1 MNTANTVNISAFDSI
16 MHASLVVQLTLILL
30 ILLSIACWTVAF
42 SKWKS
47 FRSIRTANEKFITK
61 FWKVSSL
68 DSLYE
73 DIDEYTGSPLAE
85 MFKTAYVE
93 MKKIADAPSL
103 KQENSN
109 SLLGHVDNLERVLRR
124 TMETEMADMESR
136 LSLMAT
142 TGSTGPFIGLF
153 GTVWGIMSS
162 FQKIGATGSA
172 SLAVVA
178 PGISEALVATAIG
191 LAVAIPAVS
200 LYNHFVSQIK
210 KQEIEMSN
218 FATDFLNIV
227 KRNFFK
233 T

>member
-1 MNTANTVNISAFDSI
+1 MKTVNLSTFDAI
-16 MHASLVVQLTLILL
+16 MQASLVVQLTLILL
-30 ILLSIACWTVAF
+30 IILSIACWTVAV
-42 SKWKS
+42 SKWKM
-47 FRSIRTANEKFITK
+47 FKSIRAANEKFISK
-61 FWKVSSL
+61 FWKVNSL

-73 DIDEYTGSPLAE
+73 DIDEFKGSPLAE
-85 MFKTAYVE
+85 MFKAAYVE

-103 KQENSN
+103 KHDNN
-109 SLLGHVDNLERVLRR
+109 NALLGHVDNMERVLRR

-153 GTVWGIMSS
+153 GTVWGIMSA
-162 FQKIGATGSA
+162 FHKIGATGVA
-172 SLAVVA
+172 SLGVVA
-178 PGISEALVATAIG
+178 PGISEALIATAIG

-200 LYNHFVSQIK
+200 LYNHFVSQVK

-218 FATDFLNIV
+218 FATDFFNIV